1 MNFLSLLST
10 IATLFLL
17 LVAGYG
23 SRKLGII
30 NDVASKNLSKLIV
43 QLGQPMLIIG
53 SLLSVEYSPQNLKQ
67 GLTITACGFLT
78 HFILATLAFIFCKPI
93 RDFDERKITEFSCIF
108 GNCGFVGFPILK
120 ALFGNIGLFWG
131 AFFIVSFHLTLWT
144 WGISIYARKRPDIKL
159 TPKKIIVNFGTIPCL
174 IGVALYL
181 SQAIPGMTI
190 PLFVRDFLTYLSNL
204 CTPITMLIT
213 GALLATRTPKQI
225 FGNKNIYYL
234 CALKMLLFPMIV
246 LLITHLL
253 GLSNEIVMLLTVMA
267 AMPSAA
273 MVSMLSELY
282 DVNPGYASQSVG
294 TTTLLCTL
302 TLPIVLYAAGALL
315 GGF

>member
-1 MNFLSLLST
+1 
-10 IATLFLL
+10 
-17 LVAGYG
+17 
-23 SRKLGII
+23 
-30 NDVASKNLSKLIV
+30 
-43 QLGQPMLIIG
+43 MLIIG
-53 SLLSVEYSPQNLKQ
+53 SLLSVEYSPENLRQ
-67 GLTITACGFLT
+67 GLIITACGFLT
-78 HFILATLAFIFCKPI
+78 HFILATLAFFFCKPI
-93 RDFDERKITEFSCIF
+93 RNLDERKITEFACVF

-120 ALFGNIGLFWG
+120 ALFGNLGLFWG
-131 AFFIVSFHLTLWT
+131 AFFIVSFHLSLWT

-159 TPKKIIVNFGTIPCL
+159 TPKKVLVNYGTIPCL
-174 IGVALYL
+174 IGVALYV

-190 PLFVRDFLTYLSNL
+190 PLFMRDFLTYLSNL

-234 CALKMLLFPMIV
+234 CVLKMLLFPMVV

-253 GLSNEIVMLLTVMA
+253 GFSNEIVMLLTVMA

-282 DVNPGYASQSVG
+282 DVNPGYASQAVG

-302 TLPIVLYAAGALL
+302 TLPLVLYVMGLVL
-315 GGF
+315 GV